1 MHQQRF
7 IITYKLIFDSS
18 FEGMGKGQKSP
29 PRSLDEV
36 KQIKNEIQNQF
47 DLLDKELQRKHK
59 ELRSQQDLVQE
70 LRESLTELK
79 NEKLKLS
86 SDIQKKERLD
96 EQLQKLTNS
105 IQTLKDEIETDKIS
119 LEPINTDIDIKTK
132 EKNRLKTEKEKIL
145 SELTESI
152 NILEQKLNELKT
164 LTTTINNFEDRT
176 SKLLEELRSSFDQL
190 NIQEKQLQSE
200 LSTCIKTIAQ
210 YKDDLARADIRYRQL
225 NDNQKLLQSQIELE
239 QKQNDLIELEE
250 KTHGLK
256 LDSLIREEKQ
266 LRSTQETLFK
276 EKHTASARLATL
288 EQQLIE
294 LEQELEQEHL
304 KNAHERYL
312 KHFIQQTIEEIT
324 SQDLERFYK
333 ILDQTMMTYHTQK
346 MKQLNKIIRDLWRT
360 TYRGT
365 DIDAIEIRSDA
376 DDENASKTRRT
387 YNYRVVM
394 IKSGSIM
401 DMRNRCSAGQKV
413 LASLIIRLA
422 LAEAFCL
429 NCGILAL
436 DEPTTNLDFENIDG
450 LAQALIEIVKS
461 RANLKNFQLIVITH
475 DEDFVDSLGK
485 SAYAEKCY
493 RVSKTHNGLSK
504 IDVCNITSFG
514 AH

>member
-1 MHQQRF
+1 
-7 IITYKLIFDSS
+7 
-18 FEGMGKGQKSP
+18 
-29 PRSLDEV
+29 
-36 KQIKNEIQNQF
+36 KNDVQNQF

-96 EQLQKLTNS
+96 EQLQKLTNY

-119 LEPINTDIDIKTK
+119 LEPINTDIDMKIK
-132 EKNRLKTEKEKIL
+132 EKNRLKIEKEKTL
-145 SELTESI
+145 STLTESI
-152 NILEQKLNELKT
+152 NVLEQKLNELKA

-200 LSTCIKTIAQ
+200 LSTCITTIAQ
-210 YKDDLARADIRYRQL
+210 YKDDLARTDIRYRQL
-225 NDNQKLLQSQIELE
+225 NDNRQLIQSQIELE

-294 LEQELEQEHL
+294 LGQELEQEHL

-312 KHFIQQTIEEIT
+312 KHFIQQTVEEIA

-333 ILDQTMMTYHTQK
+333 VLDQTMMTYHTQK

-360 TYRGT
+360 TYRGS

-376 DDENASKTRRT
+376 DEENASKTRRT

-394 IKSGSIM
+394 LKSGSVM

-493 RVSKTHNGLSK
+493 RVSKTH
-504 IDVCNITSFG
+504 
-514 AH
+514 